1 MNYSI
6 RTGLEENVPQS
17 FHKLSFYF
25 KSNFQWEIKEDFFLS
40 CLLLEKNI
48 WSLFEILFNGYMGG
62 EVLLFP
68 SGCFSH

>member
-25 KSNFQWEIKEDFFLS
+25 KSNFQWEIKEDFFFV
-40 CLLLEKNI
+40 
-48 WSLFEILFNGYMGG
+48 LFVIGKEHLVTF
-62 EVLLFP
+62 
-68 SGCFSH
+68 